1 MKLLITLTIF
11 GIALGCVKSNK
22 NAKVVTSP
30 NSEIG
35 DSIIDPIA
43 PAHFEVDYNRIVR
56 LDTNIF
62 PKGSTGIGALRIYI
76 DATPRVERFEIV
88 FARIKNS
95 GNIIYNYPSDKDS
108 PKTQQLTNAFKGVV
122 NGIKVKKLGNPKLY
136 REEAYD
142 LAIKF
147 E

>member
-1 MKLLITLTIF
+1 MAF
-11 GIALGCVKSNK
+11 GCVQSNK
-22 NAKVVTSP
+22 GTKVAI
-30 NSEIG
+30 NSDTKVE

-43 PAHFEVDYNRIVR
+43 PVHFEVDYNRIVK
-56 LDTNIF
+56 LDTDVF

-76 DATPRVERFEIV
+76 DTASRIERFEIV
-88 FARIKNS
+88 FVRIKNS

-108 PKTQQLTNAFKGVV
+108 SKTQQLANAFKGVV
-122 NGIKVKKLGNPKLY
+122 SGIKVKKLGNPELHGL
-136 REEAYD
+136 EAYN